1 MSNTVVYTIIHN
13 GEAVVTPAVPV
24 TMSHDAIKDQCVS
37 RWPELA
43 NSIMNI
49 SASNVIT
56 FTLPT
61 ASKQ

>member
-1 MSNTVVYTIIHN
+1 MSNTVVYTIVHN
-13 GEAVVTPAVPV
+13 GETVTTPAVPV
-24 TMSHDAIKDQCVS
+24 TMTHDAIKAQCVS

-43 NSIMNI
+43 NSIMSV
-49 SASNVIT
+49 SANNVIT

>member
-1 MSNTVVYTIIHN
+1 MSNTVVYTIVHN
-13 GEAVVTPAVPV
+13 GETVVTPAVPV
-24 TMSHDAIKDQCVS
+24 TMSRDAIKDQCVG
-37 RWPELA
+37 RWPELQNA
-43 NSIMNI
+43 QMHI